1 MTKYNST
8 KATRIMQELPK
19 YERDIRL
26 GNIQKGVVAKILGCS
41 VPTLNKALDSANMRG
56 NPLLSNAAF
65 EFEFTKYESKLANY
79 EMTINDVAKAIGC
92 SFHRVKDRASSVKR
106 VEQVKEVPKPVMCT
120 ANRLVS
126 MRW

>member
-1 MTKYNST
+1 MTKYNS
-8 KATRIMQELPK
+8 KVNYVAQELPK
-19 YERDIRL
+19 YERDIKL
-26 GNIQKGVVAKILGCS
+26 GNIQKGEVAKILGCS

-56 NPLLSNAAF
+56 NPLLSNSAF
-65 EFEFTKYESKLANY
+65 EFEFAKYESKLANY